1 MQKSIIEYIVTN
13 EKELDDIVFDLTP
26 GDRICFS
33 GDLGAGKSTYIRYIL
48 RKYLD
53 DPTLIVRSPTYT
65 YYQQYWANIYHMDL
79 YRLEDYD
86 TFVSIWGTEI
96 LEDNNTI
103 ALIEWPE
110 ILGESI
116 KPTKKISIELMEDG
130 KRKII
135 ITKL

>member
-103 ALIEWPE
+103 SLIEWPE